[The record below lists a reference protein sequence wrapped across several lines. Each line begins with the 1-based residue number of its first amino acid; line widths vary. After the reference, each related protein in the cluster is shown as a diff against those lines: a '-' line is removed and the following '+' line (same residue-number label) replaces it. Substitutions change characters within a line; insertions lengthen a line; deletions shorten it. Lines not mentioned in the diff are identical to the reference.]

1 MSLSRMLISNQC
13 MFIFS
18 TQGNGKISVRK
29 DSIDFNLDFSSNFFW
44 KNRIFYPNFDLCEY
58 SVSFQ
63 NKDISLSSSGL
74 DLFNTQLHDYSV
86 TFLENEKKA
95 LRQNVA
101 YLQLFRNERMS
112 TSERQSFEVMEYF
125 LTITLRRD
133 LSEEFS
139 YHNYLVNQ
147 MMGAQSEI
155 ISFITK
161 FHRILNLQDAEAYLL
176 RVRSIKEYR
185 IRLRECVGTTN
196 IQSI

>member
-1 MSLSRMLISNQC
+1 MPISNQC

-18 TQGNGKISVRK
+18 TQGNEKISLSVQK
-29 DSIDFNLDFSSNFFW
+29 DPIDFYSDFSSNFFW
-44 KNRIFYPNFDLCEY
+44 KNRMFYPNFDLCKC

-63 NKDISLSSSGL
+63 NKDIFLSSSGL
-74 DLFNTQLHDYSV
+74 DVFNTQLHDYSV
-86 TFLENEKKA
+86 TFHENEKKA
-95 LRQNVA
+95 LGQNVA
-101 YLQLFRNERMS
+101 YLQSFRNERMS
-112 TSERQSFEVMEYF
+112 TSERQSYEVMEYF
-125 LTITLRRD
+125 LTNNLRRD

-176 RVRSIKEYR
+176 RVRSIGEYG
-185 IRLRECVGTTN
+185 IRLRWCVGTTN